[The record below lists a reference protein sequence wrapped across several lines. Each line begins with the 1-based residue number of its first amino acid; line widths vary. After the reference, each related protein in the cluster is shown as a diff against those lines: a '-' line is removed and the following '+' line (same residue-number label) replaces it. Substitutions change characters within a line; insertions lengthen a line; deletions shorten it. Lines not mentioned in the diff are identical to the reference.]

1 MLLETVYAPS
11 VSLPKSDDV
20 VNDGSVQVAPPAE
33 VGGGVTGVEAGAEA
47 VGVAV
52 GWEGEAVGDVP
63 GAEADGDDGDGD
75 DDDDAWDG
83 DGPAI
88 VAVGV
93 VGPVAVMVFSI
104 MAACLPLA
112 AACLGTYAWGAPV
125 RVVAAPWGA
134 PVRVAEVIVRALWP
148 AAPLRAGCGPVA

>member
-33 VGGGVTGVEAGAEA
+33 VGGGVLAVVAGAEA

-52 GWEGEAVGDVP
+52 GWVGEADGDVP
-63 GAEADGDDGDGD
+63 GEEADGD

-83 DGPAI
+83 DGAELAP
-88 VAVGV
+88 VGV

-104 MAACLPLA
+104 MAECFPLE
-112 AACLGTYAWGAPV
+112 AACLGT
-125 RVVAAPWGA
+125 
-134 PVRVAEVIVRALWP
+134 
-148 AAPLRAGCGPVA
+148 

>member
-11 VSLPKSDDV
+11 VSLPKAADV
-20 VNDGSVQVAPPAE
+20 ENDGSVQVALPTE
-33 VGGGVTGVEAGAEA
+33 VGGGVTGAEA

-63 GAEADGDDGDGD
+63 GEEADGDDGDGD

-83 DGPAI
+83 DGAEI

-93 VGPVAVMVFSI
+93 VGPVAVTVFSI
-104 MAACLPLA
+104 MAECLPLP
-112 AACLGTYAWGAPV
+112 AACLGT
-125 RVVAAPWGA
+125 
-134 PVRVAEVIVRALWP
+134 
-148 AAPLRAGCGPVA
+148 